1 MSAWWV
7 ACGIVLIAVVCFS
20 GQQLAPLSFAEIL
33 GSIRGTY

>member
-1 MSAWWV
+1 LV
-7 ACGIVLIAVVCFS
+7 GRVRHCVCLIAVVCFS